1 MSAPAH
7 PTAAT
12 DGVMIGRGALRQL
25 HHSLLR
31 DAGPQAVAIL
41 QEVGFAAG
49 GGVYQSFFAWLPV
62 PTGVS
67 QPDELD
73 AGQLSE
79 GLSAFFQSHGW
90 GTVAVPPLRAAAPGL
105 GKEGWV

>member
-49 GGVYQSFFAWLPV
+49 GGVYQSVCAWLPG
-62 PTGVS
+62 PTGGS
-67 QPDELD
+67 QPDELH
-73 AGQLSE
+73 ARPPME
-79 GLSAFFQSHGW
+79 GLSAVFPSHGW
-90 GTVAVPPLRAAAPGL
+90 GTVSVAAPGRA
-105 GKEGWV
+105 

>member
-1 MSAPAH
+1 MTAPAH
-7 PTAAT
+7 ATAAA
-12 DGVMIGRGALRQL
+12 DGLTIGRGALRQL

-31 DAGPQAVAIL
+31 DAADQAVAIL

-49 GGVYQSFFAWLPV
+49 EGVYQSFCTWLPV
-62 PTGVS
+62 QTGVS

-79 GLSAFFQSHGW
+79 VLSAFFQSHRSEERRVGELCL
-90 GTVAVPPLRAAAPGL
+90 A
-105 GKEGWV
+105 